1 MDAVFSGTLYQ
12 IKQIASQVS
21 KTIIHYKTLS
31 TMRKKHSYFK
41 SPQKDQQAF
50 RDWLRRLEQING
62 YSYEQY
68 TLTTSLGNTQI
79 YGLNT
84 AATNVDTLV
93 IFPGFRTTAL
103 IWDLDQGLAALAQK
117 FRIFLVET
125 NGQPNLSDGYSP
137 AIKSL
142 DYGQWGAEVLEQLG
156 IEQTYIAG
164 ASFGGLVCMK
174 VALVVPQKIKAAF
187 LLNPGCFR
195 MVSFGLTNLFYNLL
209 PLLNPTTQ
217 NIRKFLNKVVFCPT
231 EHQLSRAGEA
241 LLIDYL
247 QLALTRYKDKTEK
260 PYYMGDQL
268 NGIKV
273 DTYLLVGDKD
283 ILIPPQKSIQNA
295 KKHLGNHLKEV
306 HSFEQVAHGIECY
319 PPCMQY
325 IERVM
330 EEEL

>member
-1 MDAVFSGTLYQ
+1 
-12 IKQIASQVS
+12 
-21 KTIIHYKTLS
+21 
-31 TMRKKHSYFK
+31 MRKKTSYFK
-41 SPQKDQQAF
+41 NPEKDQQTF
-50 RDWLRRLEQING
+50 RNWMQRLEQTNG

-68 TLTTSLGNTQI
+68 TLKTSLGNTQV

-84 AATNVDTLV
+84 TATHAETLV
-93 IFPGFRTTAL
+93 VFPGFRTTAL
-103 IWDLDQGLAALAQK
+103 IWDLDKGLLPLAK
-117 FRIFLVET
+117 KCRIFLVET
-125 NGQPNLSDGYSP
+125 NGQPNLSEGYSP
-137 AIKSL
+137 AVKSL
-142 DYGQWGAEVLEQLG
+142 DYGKWGAEVLEQLD
-156 IEQTYIAG
+156 IEQAYIAG

-195 MVSFGLTNLFYNLL
+195 MVSLGLTNLFYNLL
-209 PLLNPTTQ
+209 PMLHPTAQ
-217 NIRKFLNKVVFCPT
+217 NIRKFLNKVVFCPP
-231 EHQLSRAGEA
+231 EHQLSAAAEA

-260 PYYMGDQL
+260 PYYMGNQL

-295 KKHLGNHLKEV
+295 KKHLGSYLKEV
-306 HSFEQVAHGIECY
+306 HLFEQVAHGIECY

-325 IERVM
+325 IERVI
-330 EEEL
+330 EEQFQ